1 MDGPP
6 AGDPSEEYDGRDA
19 IVRVALPWPART
31 KVALLSSLDCGT
43 FEDVRVAAPSG
54 FEPAEQL
61 MYFAGAVDR
70 QVASTILRRKP
81 SDYHEAELITDS
93 FQLLSRSLPPSPIS
107 KFPF

>member
-6 AGDPSEEYDGRDA
+6 AGDPSEGYDGSDA

-81 SDYHEAELITDS
+81 SDYREAELITDS